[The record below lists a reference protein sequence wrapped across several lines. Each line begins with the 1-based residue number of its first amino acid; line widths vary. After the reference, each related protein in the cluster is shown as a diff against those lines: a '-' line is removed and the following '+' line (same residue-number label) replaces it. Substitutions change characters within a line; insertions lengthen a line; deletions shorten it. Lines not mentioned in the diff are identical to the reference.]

1 MKNWIKEKLKF
12 AVQHFSWKQA
22 AFGLGVLA
30 AEIAWNHF
38 SGHNT
43 NGMLFAATAYIN
55 AQRFGVQ
62 FEDRINKLV
71 NIDPDDTPFMSMLQK
86 SEAENVTVNW
96 QNRILGTSNKDN
108 AGVSGADVSN
118 AAGDY
123 NAPSGLLN
131 YTQIPQ
137 RPFGASFT
145 VDAVK
150 KPGIGAGALSTF
162 NDEKV
167 LKLKL
172 LKLDGEASLLSN
184 NDRQQPL
191 PESTQAGKLRGMQ
204 RWIATNVIT
213 ATDPQWAG
221 NKLSSAMF
229 YALAKKCVDAGGRP
243 ETVFANSSARM
254 AINEFVGSPRRD
266 VDSLGKKIM
275 HMIDVIESIAGPQQ
289 IVFSRELK
297 DDSGQQTVL
306 AMLEMKYWEYRALRA
321 PQSFMKGL
329 SGSRTDGW
337 VEMEHTLVAW
347 AEKSSGKIVGL
358 AA

>member
-1 MKNWIKEKLKF
+1 M
-12 AVQHFSWKQA
+12 
-22 AFGLGVLA
+22 
-30 AEIAWNHF
+30 
-38 SGHNT
+38 
-43 NGMLFAATAYIN
+43 ATAYIN

-71 NIDPDDTPFMSMLQK
+71 NISPDDTPFMSMLQK
-86 SEAENVTVNW
+86 SEADNVTVNW
-96 QNRILGTSNKDN
+96 QNRRLAASNKDN
-108 AGVSGADVSN
+108 AGVSGKDVTN
-118 AAGDY
+118 AAANY
-123 NAPSGLLN
+123 SAPTGLLN

-137 RPFGASFT
+137 KPFGASFT
-145 VDAVK
+145 VDAVR
-150 KPGIGAGALSTF
+150 KPGMGQGPLSSF

-167 LKLKL
+167 QKLKE
-172 LKLDGEASLLSN
+172 LKLDSEASLLSN

-191 PESTQAGKLRGMQ
+191 PESDQAGKLRGMQ
-204 RWIATNVIT
+204 KWITSNIVT
-213 ATDPQWAG
+213 ATDAQWAG
-221 NKLSSAMF
+221 NKLSSPMF
-229 YALAKKCVDAGGRP
+229 YALAKLCVDAGGRP
-243 ETVFANSSARM
+243 ETVFANSAARM

-297 DDSGQQTVL
+297 DDAGQQTVL

-321 PQSFMKGL
+321 PQSYMKGL

-337 VEMEHTLVAW
+337 CEMEHTLVAW
-347 AEKSSGKIVGL
+347 AENSSGKIVGL

>member
-1 MKNWIKEKLKF
+1 M
-12 AVQHFSWKQA
+12 
-22 AFGLGVLA
+22 
-30 AEIAWNHF
+30 
-38 SGHNT
+38 
-43 NGMLFAATAYIN
+43 ATAYIN

-86 SEAENVTVNW
+86 SEAQNTTVNW

-108 AGVSGADVSN
+108 AGVSGADVTN
-118 AAGDY
+118 ATADY
-123 NAPSGLLN
+123 NAPTGLLN

-145 VDAVK
+145 VDAVN
-150 KPGIGAGALSTF
+150 KPGIGSGDLSTF

-191 PESTQAGKLRGMQ
+191 PESAQAGKLRGAQ
-204 RWIATNVIT
+204 KWITTNIIT
-213 ATDPQWAG
+213 ATDPQWGG
-221 NKLSSAMF
+221 NKISSPMF

-254 AINEFVGSPRRD
+254 GINEFVGSPRRD

-297 DDSGQQTVL
+297 DDAGQQTVL
-306 AMLEMKYWEYRALRA
+306 LMMEMKYWEYRVLRA

-347 AEKSSGKIVGL
+347 AEKSSGKIVSL